1 MPKPPPGWYVYLGHD
16 GDRVAMDKFG
26 PFDTRQDVVDWMTEH
41 GIRYTP
47 NAEAY
52 DRAVLTW
59 SEMTGDEV
67 DSSSMFGTAI
77 HSIVGA

>member
-16 GDRVAMDKFG
+16 NARVAMDKFG
-26 PFDTRQDVVDWMTEH
+26 PFESRQDVVDWMTEH
-41 GIRYTP
+41 NIRHLP
-47 NAEAY
+47 NAKAF

-67 DSSSMFGTAI
+67 GPMFGTAI
-77 HSIVGA
+77 HSIAGV